1 MKPLRQKII
10 SSLLV
15 IASGVLLFFLFKRQ
29 INTVKICFSVITFFI
44 VLSYYNNSVRNQRT
58 AFLTFLIFQL
68 LAEIVSITRIIPDF
82 VLLYTVINISYIL
95 SYSALAYFSLKDVDF
110 KMLWGRFKGFMIV
123 LGLCT
128 VPILYFMNSI
138 MYQDPKEEVLIYP
151 LILETLYNLS
161 IIVALCSSFLGYL
174 YHDSKKHLVL
184 FLITLCFVFS
194 EVPQLAYIYLD
205 DSYLLFVLFAVFKL
219 VGLFLCSYFIRL
231 KANVHFK
238 LLA

>member
-1 MKPLRQKII
+1 MKLLRQKII

-15 IASGVLLFFLFKRQ
+15 VASGVLLFFLFKRQ
-29 INTVKICFSVITFFI
+29 IDTVKICFSVVTFFI
-44 VLSYYNNSVRNQRT
+44 VLSYYNNSSKNERT

-68 LAEIVSITRIIPDF
+68 LAEVISITRIIPDF

-95 SYSALAYFSLKDVDF
+95 SYSALAYFSLKDVGF
-110 KMLWGRFKGFMIV
+110 NVLWTRFKGFVII

-128 VPILYFMNSI
+128 LPILYFMNSI
-138 MYQDPKEEVLIYP
+138 LYQDPSEEVLIYP
-151 LILETLYNLS
+151 LIMENLYNLS

-174 YHDSKKHLVL
+174 YHDSKKYLVL
-184 FLITLCFVFS
+184 FLISLCFVFS

-219 VGLFLCSYFIRL
+219 VGLLLCCYFIRL
-231 KANVHFK
+231 KANVYFK